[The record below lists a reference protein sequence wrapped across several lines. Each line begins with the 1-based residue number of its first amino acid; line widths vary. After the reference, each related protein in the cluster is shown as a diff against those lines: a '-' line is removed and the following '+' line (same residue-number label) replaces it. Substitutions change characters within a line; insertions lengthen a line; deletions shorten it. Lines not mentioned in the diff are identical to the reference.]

1 MTAIEDDL
9 KSFTVDKN
17 KEDKLVE
24 ELHKKV
30 KEAKWELNTEIFDDW
45 TMRRY
50 LRARNHDITKATDMI
65 LKSLQWR
72 KDNRVDTILDWCPKE
87 NKNFW
92 NLRRYWPGN
101 FHGVDK
107 LGIPVMYN
115 LAGAADLAVLMT
127 WFPFDDLLN
136 YIIYCQEEGLKLK
149 RDLSKKHHKNYYA
162 GLTITDLGGITVKQ
176 VSSKAAVQLYSSLIS
191 INEQHYPETLRV
203 NISVNCPKL
212 ASVAYKLVKPFI
224 ESRTQ
229 KKIFFLGAKVSAEDT
244 QFRLQHVDKDQ
255 LPSDYGGECKCEG
268 GCILGGGEYVDEKED
283 GTNWNFRKISL
294 KQNDKSH
301 SFTLKVK
308 HFANLHY
315 NFKILNP
322 QGNPLTLT
330 IVNDKNE
337 NVVEPIECTKLNEDV
352 KGKLKKL
359 KKGEYKVTWTRQNE
373 KGKFSFTFWVGVHY
387 RNFKWVD
394 ERHRFNPPS
403 KHKDYVYQ
411 VKKSK
416 GKSKKGK

>member
-1 MTAIEDDL
+1 LEFQKD
-9 KSFTVDKN
+9 FTK
-17 KEDKLVE
+17 
-24 ELHKKV
+24 
-30 KEAKWELNTEIFDDW
+30 T
-45 TMRRY
+45 
-50 LRARNHDITKATDMI
+50 
-65 LKSLQWR
+65 
-72 KDNRVDTILDWCPKE
+72 
-87 NKNFW
+87 
-92 NLRRYWPGN
+92 
-101 FHGVDK
+101 
-107 LGIPVMYN
+107 
-115 LAGAADLAVLMT
+115 
-127 WFPFDDLLN
+127 
-136 YIIYCQEEGLKLK
+136 
-149 RDLSKKHHKNYYA
+149 
-162 GLTITDLGGITVKQ
+162 
-176 VSSKAAVQLYSSLIS
+176 
-191 INEQHYPETLRV
+191 
-203 NISVNCPKL
+203 
-212 ASVAYKLVKPFI
+212 
-224 ESRTQ
+224 
-229 KKIFFLGAKVSAEDT
+229 
-244 QFRLQHVDKDQ
+244 
-255 LPSDYGGECKCEG
+255 
-268 GCILGGGEYVDEKED
+268 
-283 GTNWNFRKISL
+283 
-294 KQNDKSH
+294 NDKSH